1 MNVQTYPYIC
11 SYIYTPFPT
20 TPNTMSPY
28 PQHHPRTRLVCMCMY
43 MLVYTYIYIYTF
55 TYLLS
60 SMHSVL
66 TFHKAGRGKSARS
79 DDDNSQSEDD
89 TRKQKKKGDISTTYI

>member
-1 MNVQTYPYIC
+1 
-11 SYIYTPFPT
+11 
-20 TPNTMSPY
+20 
-28 PQHHPRTRLVCMCMY
+28 MY

-66 TFHKAGRGKSARS
+66 RSLPFCLTNHKAGRGKRARS
-79 DDDNSQSEDD
+79 DDDNSQEEDASSEGD
-89 TRKQKKKGDISTTYI
+89 TSPENNDGEDSHEEDNYTPDSPKVYIFIA

>member
-1 MNVQTYPYIC
+1 MNVQTYPCIYC
-11 SYIYTPFPT
+11 YIYTPYPP
-20 TPNTMSPY
+20 TPNTLPPY
-28 PQHHPRTRLVCMCMY
+28 PQHHPRTRLVCMFMY
-43 MLVYTYIYIYTF
+43 MLVYTYIYINTF